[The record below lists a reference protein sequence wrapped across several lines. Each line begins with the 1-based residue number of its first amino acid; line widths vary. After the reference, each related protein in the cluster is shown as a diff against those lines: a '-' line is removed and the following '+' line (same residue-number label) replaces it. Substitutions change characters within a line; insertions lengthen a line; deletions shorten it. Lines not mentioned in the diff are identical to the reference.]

1 MRKSIKYGLLGA
13 AAGAAYSVVTAP
25 HRIAM
30 ALTAPASY
38 PLLGLACFQYSF
50 STTPGIEELP
60 QPIRAFAPAICGP
73 VIGTAMVPFAPLVI
87 LSEPFQV
94 PMGAIGGA
102 AIGAYLG
109 YEADNGTPVR
119 ETVINAIEALDEL
132 MTPPTS
138 PPVGSRARQMAY
150 AEALRQAAESIG
162 KTINKEP
169 ATAGVTVQ

>member
-60 QPIRAFAPAICGP
+60 QPIRAFAPAILGP
-73 VIGTAMVPFAPLVI
+73 LTGTAMVPLAPVVI
-87 LSEPFQV
+87 LSEPLQV
-94 PMGAIGGA
+94 PVGALAGA
-102 AIGAYLG
+102 GIGAYLG
-109 YEADNGTPVR
+109 HKADNGTPVR
-119 ETVINAIEALDEL
+119 ETVGKAIMALDEL
-132 MTPPTS
+132 MTPP
-138 PPVGSRARQMAY
+138 
-150 AEALRQAAESIG
+150 EAPNAAEGVRDALEELIDVM
-162 KTINKEP
+162 NKRK
-169 ATAGVTVQ
+169 ATMPNGVTIQ